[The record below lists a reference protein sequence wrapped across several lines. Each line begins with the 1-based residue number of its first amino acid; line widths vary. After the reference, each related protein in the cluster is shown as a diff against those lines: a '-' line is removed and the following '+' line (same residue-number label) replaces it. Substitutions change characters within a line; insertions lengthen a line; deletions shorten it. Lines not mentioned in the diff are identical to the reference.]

1 MICHTEIFGGAEQ
14 WRILVRQT
22 APMWLDYE
30 GDIALA

>member
-1 MICHTEIFGGAEQ
+1 MNCHTEIFGFAEH
-14 WRILVRQT
+14 WRRLVRQT